1 MNHCLPMEGDIITLA
16 LQNMLGSLQGEYF
29 VLGWGLLVTSR
40 FGSILAAHSVGVRI
54 FRPLYCL

>member
-1 MNHCLPMEGDIITLA
+1 
-16 LQNMLGSLQGEYF
+16 MLGSLQGEYF
-29 VLGWGLLVTSR
+29 VLEWVLLVTSR